1 MSDIP
6 GGDEVRLEIRID
18 ASPETVFTL
27 LTDPAHMKIW
37 FAELV
42 EADPRPG
49 GVFRISGP
57 PGVAI
62 EGTYLEVI
70 PNRKV
75 VFTWGGVEG
84 LKPGQS
90 TVEFQLE
97 PDGGGTIV
105 RLRHYQLPKSSVE
118 PHRRG
123 WVYSGLVKLKDAA
136 EGRVPTGLCLS
147 DIANAERPAIPGAP
161 S

>member
-1 MSDIP
+1 MSEIP

-27 LTDPAHMKIW
+27 LTDPVHMKIW

-62 EGTYLEVI
+62 EGTYLEVV

-84 LKPGQS
+84 LRPGQS
-90 TVEFQLE
+90 TVEFLLE
-97 PDGGGTIV
+97 PDGAGTLL
-105 RLRHYQLPKSSVE
+105 RLRHYGLPPSAYEPHDVGWLRSGLPK
-118 PHRRG
+118 
-123 WVYSGLVKLKDAA
+123 LKAVA
-136 EGRVPTGLCLS
+136 EGR
-147 DIANAERPAIPGAP
+147 
-161 S
+161 

>member
-1 MSDIP
+1 MSD
-6 GGDEVRLEIRID
+6 DSRDVRFEIRID
-18 ASPETVFTL
+18 ASPETVFAL
-27 LTDPAHMKIW
+27 LTDAARMRTW

-57 PGVAI
+57 SGLSI
-62 EGTYLEVI
+62 EGTYLEVV

-84 LKPGQS
+84 LRPGQS
-90 TVEFQLE
+90 TVEFLLE
-97 PDGGGTIV
+97 PHGDGTLL
-105 RLRHYQLPKSSVE
+105 RLRHYGLPGPVLE

-123 WVYSGLVKLKDAA
+123 WIHSGLPKLKDAA
-136 EGRVPTGLCLS
+136 EGRRPTRLCLS
-147 DIANAERPAIPGAP
+147 DLAEQRGAV
-161 S
+161 